1 MKYLYAL
8 SFVVLFSFNAFT
20 SLAQAPANDEC
31 ANAIMLVPNEGPW
44 TVNNLNTVV
53 NGPEPGCGGTGIKDI
68 WFSFVY
74 TGGNITIQTV
84 LGTLNDTRMALYG
97 SCGGSVILC
106 NDDNG
111 NYSSLLNFTCA
122 QLTNGNTYYLQAGG
136 FNALVGEFELNITS
150 AAVNGC
156 TNPIA
161 TNYDACA
168 TVDDGSCVINGL
180 VANDECA
187 GAFPITIGAPAIQTS
202 NVDATSNGANPT
214 CGNQG
219 TNQMMDVW
227 FSFVA
232 DGTELDIN
240 VPAGSL
246 TDTRLAVYHG
256 CGGQQVECDD
266 DAGPGN
272 AAFLHFGCGGLIE
285 GDTYYLRVGGYGA
298 LTGTFSV
305 SVVSTNNCN
314 LGESCNI
321 PYSAAV
327 GNNTSPAPNNWFIFN
342 PPSNGQWR
350 ITTCGLNTCDTKI
363 WLYDYCQMANFDDTN
378 EATFTYNDDFCGVQ
392 SEITPILS
400 GSSTYYMRI
409 GDTNS
414 ACADTPIEFLIE
426 YMGPVVGCT
435 DILACNFS
443 PIAEIIGPCYY
454 NGDPMCDDLG
464 PDLEVLLAPMYN
476 SLYSTTINGTD
487 ACLVNEGCLQG
498 LGVRE
503 ILRFT
508 THIKN
513 IGNQDYFIGVPSANN
528 DQFEWDQCHNHYHYE
543 GYAEYLL
550 YNSEGL
556 PMPQIGFKNGFCVLD
571 LECSGGGVAQYG
583 CGNMGITAGCGD
595 IYSSGLSCQW
605 VDVTDVP
612 GGDYTLVIR
621 TNWDQSPDN
630 AGHYELR
637 YDNNWAQVCIHF
649 DRDAN
654 GALINFTKSITSCP
668 LIIDCL
674 GQPFGDIFPD
684 CAGNCPGVVV
694 RGDVVNDNSLTED
707 DVHHY
712 VLSTIDNSVDLS
724 FCSDLNN
731 DGLITV
737 TDAVMLEA
745 CIHGQ
750 EELGVDPEDMTDC
763 PYDDELVNIF
773 MSSTVGIS
781 SVNTEDGYVDVYILN
796 PDNEVKGIEFEVSGI
811 TIASVVALPSLDSW
825 DIIMEYAV
833 GGVHISAMGHE
844 PTFMDKFSIPEPIF
858 RIYVQ
863 EFTAADVCISSIIDV
878 VNLDNHNTL
887 SVIGDCQ
894 QVQLSFA
901 SFSASSNDVCQGES
915 VMFTD
920 TSLRDI
926 ISWSWTFE
934 GGTPATSDE
943 ESPVVVYSAPG
954 VYSVTLTLFDGIFTD
969 TYMEENFITVVPSQI
984 YYADSDGDGYGNSD
998 VSISSCEAIA
1008 GYVTNSDDC
1017 DDTNASMYPG
1027 APGTN
1032 MGVDNNC
1039 NTVIDPEEVAVCECD
1054 LNGDGFVDIN
1064 DLLVLMSQFGC
1075 SNACTSDLSGD
1086 GIVGSS
1092 DVAIFMGCYMV
1103 NCP

>member
-1 MKYLYAL
+1 MKYFYSIGLAI
-8 SFVVLFSFNAFT
+8 LFSVNASSTF
-20 SLAQAPANDEC
+20 SQAPTNDACED
-31 ANAIMLVPNEGPW
+31 AIMLIPNDGPL

-53 NGPEPGCGGTGIKDI
+53 NGPDPGCGGIGIKDI

-84 LGTLNDTRMALYG
+84 LGTLNDTRIALYDA
-97 SCGGSVILC
+97 CGGTVITC

-111 NYSSLLNFTCA
+111 NYSSILNFTCA
-122 QLTNGNTYYLQAGG
+122 QLLTGNTYYIQAGG
-136 FNALVGEFELNITS
+136 FSALVGEFVLNIAS
-150 AAVNGC
+150 ADVAGC
-156 TNPIA
+156 TNPVA
-161 TNYDACA
+161 ANFNTCA
-168 TVDDGSCVINGL
+168 TVENGSCIINGL

-187 GAFPITIGAPAIQTS
+187 GAIPITFGAAALTTS
-202 NVDATSNGANPT
+202 NIDATSNGANPT

-219 TNQMMDVW
+219 ANLMLDVW

-240 VPAGSL
+240 VPAGTL
-246 TDTRLAVYHG
+246 ADTRCVVYHG
-256 CGGQQVECDD
+256 CGGQQVGCDD
-266 DAGPGN
+266 DSGPGN
-272 AAFLHFGCGGLIE
+272 AAYLHFGCGGLIE

-305 SVVSTNNCN
+305 SVVSTNTCL

-321 PYSAAV
+321 PYSAQL
-327 GNNTSPAPNNWFIFN
+327 GINMSPAPNNWYIFS
-342 PPSNGQWR
+342 PPQNGQWR
-350 ITTCGLNTCDTKI
+350 ISTCGLNSCDTKI
-363 WLYDYCQMANFDDTN
+363 WLYDYCVMANFDDTN
-378 EATFTYNDDFCGVQ
+378 EATYTYNDDFCGVQ
-392 SEITPILS
+392 SEVTPILS
-400 GSSTYYMRI
+400 GAATYYLRI

-414 ACADTPIEFLIE
+414 ACADSPMQFLIE
-426 YMGPVVGCT
+426 YMGPVVGCM
-435 DILACNFS
+435 DILACNYT
-443 PIAEIIGPCYY
+443 PIAEVSGPCYY
-454 NGDPMCDDLG
+454 NDDPECDGLG
-464 PDLEVLLAPMYN
+464 ADLEVLVNPMYT
-476 SLYSTTINGTD
+476 SLYATTINATD

-498 LGVRE
+498 LGVRQ

-513 IGNQDYFIGVPSANN
+513 IGNQDYFIGVPAANN
-528 DQFEWDQCHNHYHYE
+528 SQFEWDLCHNHYHYE

-550 YNSEGL
+550 YDSEGV

-571 LECSGGGVAQYG
+571 LECSGGGVAKFG

-612 GGDYTLVIR
+612 GGDYTLVVR

-654 GALINFTKSITSCP
+654 GNLINFTKTIIDCP
-668 LIIDCL
+668 VIIDCL
-674 GQPFGDIFPD
+674 GQPFGDVFQD
-684 CAGNCPGVVV
+684 CVGNCPGVVV
-694 RGDVVNDNSLTED
+694 RGDVINDSALNEG

-712 VLSTIDNSVDLS
+712 VLSTIDNSIELS

-731 DGLITV
+731 DGWITV

-750 EELGVDPEDMTDC
+750 EELGVAPEDMTDC

-773 MSSTVGIS
+773 MSSTLGIS
-781 SVNTEDGYVDVYILN
+781 SINTDDGYVDVYIHN
-796 PDNEVKGIEFEVSGI
+796 PDNEVKGIEFEVAGI
-811 TIASVVALPSLDSW
+811 TIASVVALASLDSW
-825 DIIMEYAV
+825 DIVMEYEV
-833 GGVHISAMGHE
+833 GGVHVSAMGHE

-858 RIYVQ
+858 RIYYQ
-863 EFTAADVCISSIIDV
+863 DFTAAEVCISNIIDV

-901 SFSASSNDVCQGES
+901 NFSSSSNTICEGES
-915 VMFTD
+915 VTFTD
-920 TSLRDI
+920 TSVRDI

-934 GGTPATSDE
+934 GGTPASSDL
-943 ESPVVVYSAPG
+943 ESPVVVYNVPG
-954 VYSVTLTLFDGIFTD
+954 VYSVSLTVFDAILNDTHTETD
-969 TYMEENFITVVPSQI
+969 FITVIAGQV
-984 YYADSDGDGYGNSD
+984 YYLDSDSDSYGNGSMT
-998 VSISSCEAIA
+998 VSSCEPLA
-1008 GYVTNSDDC
+1008 GYVTNENDC
-1017 DDTNASMYPG
+1017 DDANATVFPG

-1032 MGVDNNC
+1032 QGVDNNC
-1039 NTVIDPEEVAVCECD
+1039 NTVIDPEEIAVCACD
-1054 LNGDGFVDIN
+1054 LNDDGFVDIS
-1064 DLLVLMSQFGC
+1064 DLLVLISQFGC
-1075 SNACTSDLSGD
+1075 SAECSGDLSAD